1 MPFSSTAT
9 LRPPG
14 LRAWSTFLVCVLVG
28 PALAL
33 LACRPAEAPAA
44 PQVEPLPAGSNILLV
59 TIDTLRADH
68 LSAYGYAR
76 PTSPAIDRL
85 AAEGVRFEQAAV
97 QWPKT
102 GPSFASLFTATYP
115 KDNGIVRKVGI
126 PIPCR
131 FRMLAEELQAQ
142 GYATHAVVANG
153 AVGSDFYFDQGFD
166 TFVET
171 WKLPPG
177 RRGEDPNLAEAVTRL
192 ATGVL
197 DRIDRG
203 KPFFLWVHY
212 LDPHWPYDAP
222 GRWKERFQGDAQW
235 DGAARIP
242 VAAGKARQ
250 EMMGIGEGQAVDGRD
265 ELAFYVARYDAEIAY
280 TDAQVGRLLAA
291 ARRRGLLRKTL
302 TVLTSD
308 HGESLGDHHYYFD
321 HGRFGFQ
328 SCLRVPLIVHYPGV
342 LPPRVDRRP
351 AALVHLA
358 PTLLEAAG
366 AHLADG
372 AWMQGR
378 SLTPRLRGAPPPAG
392 DPALLAYSEA
402 GYEQDGKWQKIVRD
416 GRWKLV
422 YAQGLADQ
430 RWIAGEGVRFAL
442 FDLAADPGET
452 RNVGDRHPEHR
463 QRLVRALWQWDR
475 APRFAALSEPESA
488 ACGEEREME
497 KETEE
502 LLRSLG
508 YLR

>member
-1 MPFSSTAT
+1 MF
-9 LRPPG
+9 G
-14 LRAWSTFLVCVLVG
+14 LL
-28 PALAL
+28 PLA
-33 LACRPAEAPAA
+33 ACEPAEAPAA
-44 PQVEPLPAGSNILLV
+44 PQAAPLPAGSNVLLI

-68 LSAYGYAR
+68 LSVYGYAR
-76 PTSPAIDRL
+76 RTSPAIDRL
-85 AAEGVRFEQAAV
+85 AAEGVRFDAAAV

-102 GPSFASLFTATYP
+102 GPSFASMFTSTYA

-126 PIPCR
+126 PLPCR
-131 FRMLAEELQAQ
+131 FRMLAEELKAR
-142 GYATHAVVANG
+142 GYATHAVVAN
-153 AVGSDFYFDQGFD
+153 AAAGSDFYFDQGFD

-177 RRGEDPNLAEAVTRL
+177 RSGEDPNRAEAVTRL
-192 ATGVL
+192 GAGIL
-197 DRIDRG
+197 DRIDRSR
-203 KPFFLWVHY
+203 PFFLWVHY
-212 LDPHWPYDAP
+212 LDPHWPYEAP
-222 GRWKERFQGDAQW
+222 GAWQERFQGDAHW

-242 VAAGKARQ
+242 IAAGKARQ
-250 EMMGIGEGQAVDGRD
+250 EMMGIGEGQAVGGRD

-280 TDAQVGRLLAA
+280 TDAQVGKLLAE
-291 ARRRGLLRKTL
+291 ARRRGLLERTL

-328 SCLRVPLIVHYPGV
+328 SCLRVPLIFHYPGV
-342 LPPRVDRRP
+342 LRPRVDREP

-366 AHLADG
+366 AKLPGG

-378 SLTPRLRGAPPPAG
+378 SLTPRLRGAPPAAG
-392 DPALLAYSEA
+392 DPTLLAHSEA

-416 GRWKLV
+416 RRWKLV

-452 RNVGDRHPEHR
+452 RDVADQHPEER
-463 QRLVRALWQWDR
+463 RRLVRALWQWDR
-475 APRFAALSEPESA
+475 APRFEAQSEPESA
-488 ACGEEREME
+488 ACGDERGME

-508 YLR
+508 YVR